1 MFEKRPTALK
11 VKPHEI
17 LSPLLRPYENAIPHN
32 AAGIF
37 RRVTVSRNIFR
48 VMGLKTT
55 CKDQMKAMKECIL
68 ILILLNTGH
77 AIINEHFGLKIICR
91 VMFWAYL
98 DFANAMSQL
107 AKAWRIPSGFIGKN
121 NTPD

>member
-1 MFEKRPTALK
+1 MKFFPRYCD
-11 VKPHEI
+11 
-17 LSPLLRPYENAIPHN
+17 PYENVIPHN

-37 RRVTVSRNIFR
+37 RRNTVSRNIFG

-55 CKDQMKAMKECIL
+55 CKDQIKATNECIL

-77 AIINEHFGLKIICR
+77 AIINQHFGLKIIGR
-91 VMFWAYL
+91 VMIWSYL
-98 DFANAMSQL
+98 VFAMSQL
-107 AKAWRIPSGFIGKN
+107 ANAWRIPSMFIGKN